1 MENYSQFINFI
12 PIKVRLMKFDNAL
25 TPRARILSPISILE
39 TRKDVYKRLFAKV
52 NMRLVNV
59 YNRFG
64 IDVVID
70 NQGVARIQAIAAT
83 KELRI

>member
-1 MENYSQFINFI
+1 
-12 PIKVRLMKFDNAL
+12 MKFDNAL

>member
-1 MENYSQFINFI
+1 
-12 PIKVRLMKFDNAL
+12 MKFDQTL
-25 TPRARILSPISILE
+25 TPRAGTLSPISILE
-39 TRKDVYKRLFAKV
+39 TCKDVYKRLFAKV
-52 NMRLVNV
+52 NRRLVNV